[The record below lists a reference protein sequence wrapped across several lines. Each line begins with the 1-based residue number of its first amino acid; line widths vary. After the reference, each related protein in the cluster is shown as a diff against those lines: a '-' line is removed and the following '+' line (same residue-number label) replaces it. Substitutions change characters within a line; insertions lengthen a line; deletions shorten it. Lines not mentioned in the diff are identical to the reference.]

1 MALNSAYL
9 KKNYKKTLKNWQYTI
24 RNINCYLL
32 AMCEYF
38 TTLQNYN
45 RRSTI

>member
-1 MALNSAYL
+1 MASNSAYL
-9 KKNYKKTLKNWQYTI
+9 KRNYKKTFKNWQFT

-38 TTLQNYN
+38 TTIQNYN